1 MRLPGDSA
9 GGTRL
14 RAPAAG
20 EPPTALLHRG
30 GERVAKTGGM
40 KARLRACWWRFGSSS
55 PGDARLLSKRSG
67 SLRAC
72 HLLPSHRQE
81 AGGGRRV
88 NAAPRAS
95 HPEHFAPSI
104 TPRALLSAGK
114 SGQKV
119 AGTTRP
125 RPMALP
131 RVWPW
136 DKSAGNAVRTHH
148 LKRKPEHRSTGGR
161 GGKEAV

>member
-1 MRLPGDSA
+1 MRLPRDSA

-14 RAPAAG
+14 RVPTAG

-30 GERVAKTGGM
+30 EQWVAKTGGM
-40 KARLRACWWRFGSSS
+40 KAKLRACRWRFGSS
-55 PGDARLLSKRSG
+55 PGDARLLSIRSG
-67 SLRAC
+67 SLPAC

-81 AGGGRRV
+81 AGGGWRV
-88 NAAPRAS
+88 NTAPQAS
-95 HPEHFAPSI
+95 HPELFAPSI
-104 TPRALLSAGK
+104 MPRALLSAGK